1 MRSSFDDQFSHPDSK
16 VGTMETFSVA
26 FVALVTLCSA
36 SSGEFIFLNFPF
48 LKNISVDI
56 FFDIYLT
63 TLGPEHKIRRLL
75 TWYSLSDLLFKTLS
89 SLPRFKLRS
98 DQVETAN
105 TPGI

>member
-1 MRSSFDDQFSHPDSK
+1 MRLSFDDQFSHPDSK
-16 VGTMETFSVA
+16 DGTMET
-26 FVALVTLCSA
+26 